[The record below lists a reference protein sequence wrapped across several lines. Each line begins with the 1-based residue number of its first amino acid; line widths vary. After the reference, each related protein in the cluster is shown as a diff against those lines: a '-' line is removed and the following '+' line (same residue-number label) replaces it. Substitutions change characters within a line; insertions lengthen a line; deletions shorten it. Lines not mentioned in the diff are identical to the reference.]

1 MKKIV
6 LISLLFFVTLLF
18 VILTT
23 IGFETNK
30 FNNLISEKVKISNPN
45 IDLNFEKIKFK
56 LDIKNLNLFVE
67 TNNPKFS
74 YKDVKVPIENV
85 KVYLNPI
92 GLLKSQLDVKYS
104 IIQSK
109 EININQL
116 KKIILETK
124 PSNLSSLI
132 MNNVKEGFL
141 KTSVEFY
148 FDEDFEIKNYIA
160 RGELKKINFVFKK
173 FKFKNTEF
181 KFFADNSDILLKDI
195 KSEID
200 GVVFNNGDLQ
210 INYEKN
216 INIKSSFFTSLNLN
230 RKQHSTYFKL
240 LEKNKDLKGNI
251 RLNAD
256 LNHNLDI
263 TFDKTMKVS
272 DYNYANKGKIKELF
286 YQTNNKDYKFLLN
299 QNIKKIKIENSEI
312 NAGFNS
318 DSNNYIISSGNYKLN
333 DLTLDKY
340 SITSKIKNNIY
351 DLSIN
356 LDYSDDLNYEII
368 NYRKDEGKIANITLD
383 INVKGD
389 EIHLKKV
396 LFKENN
402 NKIFL
407 KDLKFSKTKFVTLN
421 KIDVKTFD
429 KKGLQNS
436 FEINYDNNLRISGKK
451 YDAANLYKF
460 INKKTTTNNFKTVNK
475 DIEINLEQV
484 LTPLSETLKNF
495 RLIGKIKK
503 GKFDRLSAKGDFKD
517 DNFLDI
523 SLKQDKN
530 TKKKQLEIY
539 SDIPQP
545 LLSEYSFFKGL
556 TGGKLLFSSL
566 IGVDQSN
573 SKLIIENFKIQNAPA
588 VVKLLSIADFGGLA
602 DLAEG
607 EGLSFEKLEITMSN
621 NSEILKLEELYAV
634 GPSISVLMEGYKDN
648 KGLTSLRGTLV
659 PAKTLNKLIAKIPVI
674 GNIVIPKD
682 VGEGLFGVSFKMK
695 GPPGKIKT
703 TINPIK
709 TLTPRF
715 ITKALEKSKKSK

>member
-1 MKKIV
+1 MKKVV
-6 LISLLFFVTLLF
+6 LISLLILIMSFFT
-18 VILTT
+18 ILTT
-23 IGFETNK
+23 IGFETNR
-30 FNNLISEKVKISNPN
+30 FNSLISEKVSTSNPN
-45 IDLNFEKIKFK
+45 INLNFEKINFKF
-56 LDIKNLNLFVE
+56 DIKNLNLFVE

-85 KVYLNPI
+85 KVYLNLI
-92 GLLKSQLDVKYS
+92 GLLKSKIEIKYS

-124 PSNLSSLI
+124 PSNLNSLI
-132 MNNVKEGFL
+132 LNRVKKGFL

-160 RGELKKINFVFKK
+160 RGELKKIDFMFEK
-173 FKFKNTEF
+173 FEFKNTEF
-181 KFFADNSDILLKDI
+181 KFFADNSDILLKNI

-200 GVVFNNGDLQ
+200 GVILKNGDLQ
-210 INYEKN
+210 INHEKN
-216 INIKSSFFTSLNLN
+216 FNIKSSFFTSLDLN
-230 RKQHSTYFKL
+230 RKQHSTYFKF
-240 LEKNKDLKGNI
+240 LEKNKYLKGDIYLKAN
-251 RLNAD
+251 LD
-256 LNHNLDI
+256 HNLDI
-263 TFDKTMKVS
+263 TLDKTMKVNR
-272 DYNYANKGKIKELF
+272 YNYSNKGKIKEIF
-286 YQTNNKDYKFLLN
+286 YKNNGKDKKFILDQKIEEL
-299 QNIKKIKIENSEI
+299 KIKNSEI
-312 NAGFNS
+312 NTSFNS
-318 DSNNYIISSGNYKLN
+318 DNNNYILATGNYELNNLKLN
-333 DLTLDKY
+333 KY
-340 SITSKIKNNIY
+340 TITSKIKKNIY

-356 LDYSDDLNYEII
+356 LDYSDDLNFEII
-368 NYRKDEGKIANITLD
+368 NYKKDKGKIANITLD
-383 INVKGD
+383 MNLKGNK
-389 EIHLKKV
+389 IHLKEV
-396 LFKENN
+396 SIKENN
-402 NKIFL
+402 NEIFL
-407 KDLKFSKTKFVTLN
+407 KGLKFDKKNFVTLN
-421 KIDVKTFD
+421 KIYVKTFD
-429 KKGLQNS
+429 EKGLQNS
-436 FEINYDNNLRISGKK
+436 FEIIYSNKLRISGKK
-451 YDAANLYKF
+451 YDAANLNKF
-460 INKKTTTNNFKTVNK
+460 INKKTKTNNFKVVNK
-475 DIEINLEQV
+475 DIEINLEQI
-484 LTPLSETLKNF
+484 LSPLSETLKNF
-495 RLIGKIKK
+495 RLIGKIKRGEFIK
-503 GKFDRLSAKGDFKD
+503 LSAKGDFRD

-556 TGGKLLFSSL
+556 TGGTLLFSSL
-566 IGVDQSN
+566 IDVDQSN
-573 SKLIIENFKIQNAPA
+573 SKLTIENFKIRNAPA
-588 VVKLLSIADFGGLA
+588 VARLLSIADFGGLA

-634 GPSISVLMEGYKDN
+634 GPSISVLMEGYRDN
-648 KGLTSLRGTLV
+648 KGLISLRGTLV

-695 GPPGKIKT
+695 GPSGKIKT

>member
-1 MKKIV
+1 MKKVV
-6 LISLLFFVTLLF
+6 LISLLILIMSFFT
-18 VILTT
+18 ILTT
-23 IGFETNK
+23 IGFETNR
-30 FNNLISEKVKISNPN
+30 FNSLISEKVSTSNPN
-45 IDLNFEKIKFK
+45 INLNFEKINFKF
-56 LDIKNLNLFVE
+56 DIKNLNLFVE

-85 KVYLNPI
+85 KVYLNLI
-92 GLLKSQLDVKYS
+92 GLLKSKIEIKYS

-124 PSNLSSLI
+124 PSNLNSLI
-132 MNNVKEGFL
+132 LNRVKKGFL

-160 RGELKKINFVFKK
+160 RGELKKIDFMFEK
-173 FKFKNTEF
+173 FEFKNTEF
-181 KFFADNSDILLKDI
+181 KFFADNSDILLKNI

-200 GVVFNNGDLQ
+200 GVILKNGDLQ
-210 INYEKN
+210 INHEKN
-216 INIKSSFFTSLNLN
+216 FNIKSSFFTSLDLN
-230 RKQHSTYFKL
+230 RKQHSTYFKF
-240 LEKNKDLKGNI
+240 LEKNKYLKGDIYLKAN
-251 RLNAD
+251 LD
-256 LNHNLDI
+256 HNLDI
-263 TFDKTMKVS
+263 TLDKTMKVNR
-272 DYNYANKGKIKELF
+272 YNYSNKGKIKEIF
-286 YQTNNKDYKFLLN
+286 YKNNGKDKKFILDQKIEEL
-299 QNIKKIKIENSEI
+299 KIKNSEI
-312 NAGFNS
+312 NTSFNS
-318 DSNNYIISSGNYKLN
+318 DNNNYISATGNYELNNLKLN
-333 DLTLDKY
+333 KY
-340 SITSKIKNNIY
+340 TITSKIKKNIY

-356 LDYSDDLNYEII
+356 LDYSDDLNFEII
-368 NYRKDEGKIANITLD
+368 NYKKDKGKIANITLD
-383 INVKGD
+383 MNLKGNK
-389 EIHLKKV
+389 IHLKEV
-396 LFKENN
+396 SIKENN
-402 NKIFL
+402 NEIFL
-407 KDLKFSKTKFVTLN
+407 KGLKFDKKNFVTLN
-421 KIDVKTFD
+421 KIYVKTFD
-429 KKGLQNS
+429 EKGLQNS
-436 FEINYDNNLRISGKK
+436 FEIIYSNKLRISGKK
-451 YDAANLYKF
+451 YDAANLNKF
-460 INKKTTTNNFKTVNK
+460 INKKTKTNNFKVVNK
-475 DIEINLEQV
+475 DIEINLEQI
-484 LTPLSETLKNF
+484 LSPLSETLKNF
-495 RLIGKIKK
+495 RLIGKIKRGEFIK
-503 GKFDRLSAKGDFKD
+503 LSAKGDFRD

-556 TGGKLLFSSL
+556 TGGTLLFSSL
-566 IGVDQSN
+566 IDVDQSN
-573 SKLIIENFKIQNAPA
+573 SKLTIENFKIRNAPA
-588 VVKLLSIADFGGLA
+588 VARLLSIADFGGLA

-634 GPSISVLMEGYKDN
+634 GPSISVLMEGYRDN
-648 KGLTSLRGTLV
+648 KGLISLRGTLV

-695 GPPGKIKT
+695 GPSGKIKT